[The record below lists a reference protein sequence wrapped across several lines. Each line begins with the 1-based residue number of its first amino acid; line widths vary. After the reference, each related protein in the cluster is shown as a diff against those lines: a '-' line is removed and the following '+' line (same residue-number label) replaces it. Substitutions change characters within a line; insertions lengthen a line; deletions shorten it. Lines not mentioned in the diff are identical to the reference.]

1 MAGALN
7 GRVILVTGAAGHLG
21 AAVTTLLASR
31 DAAVVAVDRSP
42 EKLDRLLAGLDDPAR
57 HLCQGG
63 VDLTDPAACASLVET
78 AMSRF
83 GRIDGL
89 ASTVGTFAM
98 AGIDQADP
106 AHWNLLFRA
115 NVLTTLGICRAVVP
129 PMRAAGRGSI
139 VTIGAAGAA
148 RAGKATAA
156 YAASKSAVL
165 RLTESLADELKGQGV
180 RANCVLPG
188 TIDTPPNR
196 ADMPK
201 ADTSRWVSPA
211 QVAEVILFLLSD
223 AASGV
228 TGTAVPVTG
237 RS

>member
-1 MAGALN
+1 MAGAFN
-7 GRVILVTGAAGHLG
+7 GRVVLITGAAGHLG
-21 AAVTTLLASR
+21 TAVTTLLASR
-31 DAAVVAVDRSP
+31 DASVVVVDRSP

-57 HLCQGG
+57 HLCQGE
-63 VDLTDPAACASLVET
+63 VDLTDPAACGRLVET
-78 AMSRF
+78 AMGRF

-89 ASTVGTFAM
+89 VSTVGTFAM

-106 AHWNLLFRA
+106 AHWDLLFRA

-129 PMRAAGRGSI
+129 AMRTAGRGSI
-139 VTIGAAGAA
+139 VTIGAVGAA

-165 RLTESLADELKGQGV
+165 RLTESLADELKGHGA

-211 QVAEVILFLLSD
+211 QVAKVILFLLSD

>member
-7 GRVILVTGAAGHLG
+7 GRVVLVTGAAGHLG
-21 AAVTTLLASR
+21 TAVTTLLASR

-57 HLCQGG
+57 HLCQGE
-63 VDLTDPAACASLVET
+63 VDLTDPAACASIVET

-89 ASTVGTFAM
+89 VSTVGTFAM

-106 AHWNLLFRA
+106 AHWDLLFRA

-129 PMRAAGRGSI
+129 AMRAAGRGSI

-148 RAGKATAA
+148 RAGKVTAA

-165 RLTESLADELKGQGV
+165 RLTESLADELKGQGA